1 MLYKTFRILD
11 SIYLWLLGIG
21 VGCIVALGMF
31 AAPIIFRASS
41 FLPHISVEHSGVL
54 MAQIFLK
61 CNAFFNF
68 LACVI
73 IVYEL
78 VSLLRAR
85 FFTHSIQRY
94 LWTIL
99 GGINVCL
106 IALFTLYYTPS
117 ILDSHLQTN
126 MTDFDTLHKQS
137 EFVFKALFV
146 GLSALMIWR
155 GVLGNPSQKV

>member
-1 MLYKTFRILD
+1 MLYKTFRTLD
-11 SIYLWLLGIG
+11 SVYLWLLGIG
-21 VGCIVALGMF
+21 VGCIVAFGMF

-41 FLPHISVEHSGVL
+41 FLPHISIENSGVL

-61 CNAFFNF
+61 GNIFFNF

-73 IVYEL
+73 IIYEL
-78 VSLLRAR
+78 VSLFAAR
-85 FFTHSIQRY
+85 YFAHSIQRY
-94 LWTIL
+94 LWAIL
-99 GGINVCL
+99 GGVNVCL

-117 ILDSHLQTN
+117 ILDSHMQTN

-137 EFVFKALFV
+137 EFVFKALLI

-155 GVLGNPSQKV
+155 GVVGSHPKKI